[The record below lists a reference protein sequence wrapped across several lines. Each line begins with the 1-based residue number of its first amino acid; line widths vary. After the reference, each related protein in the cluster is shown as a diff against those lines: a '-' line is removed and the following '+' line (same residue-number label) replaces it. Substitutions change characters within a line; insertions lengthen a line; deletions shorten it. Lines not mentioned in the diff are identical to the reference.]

1 MNVEFDV
8 IIINIG
14 ANDGFRPFDDLNE
27 EEIERNI
34 YLNVKCSCDIGKVS
48 QILENCVYRLHLGFQ
63 WHS

>member
-48 QILENCVYRLHLGFQ
+48 QILENCV
-63 WHS
+63 